1 MENNRILGLHHVT
14 ALSSDAVKNV
24 DFYAGILGLRMVK
37 KTVNFDAPDVYH
49 LYYGDRE
56 GSPGTLMTF
65 FPYTG
70 MARGRKGAGQLT
82 VTSFSIPAGSL
93 DYWIKRLDRFGIGYS
108 GPRKR
113 FENEEYIYLE
123 DFDGL
128 GIELVTNDSDYREG
142 YIYGHIPREHTIKGF
157 YGITLSES
165 GPGRTG
171 GFLSRLLDH
180 KLIAEENG
188 RSRFSPD
195 GEVGGLADVVPGASE
210 PAGRQGSGTVHHVAF
225 ATAGDDTQLEIRDR
239 LISEGVH
246 VTPVIDRQYFKSVYF
261 REPGGVLFEVATLP
275 PGMAVDEDPENL
287 GSSLMLPPW
296 HEKNRAEIESRL
308 EPVELDAGKFS
319 D

>member
-56 GSPGTLMTF
+56 GAPGTLMTF
-65 FPYTG
+65 FPYKG

-82 VTSFSIPAGSL
+82 VTAFSIPAGSL
-93 DYWIKRLDRFGIGYS
+93 DYWMKRLDRFGIGYS

-128 GIELVTNDSDYREG
+128 GIELVMSDSDYREG
-142 YIYGHIPREHTIKGF
+142 YTYGHIPRKHTIKGF
-157 YGITLSES
+157 YGITISES
-165 GPGRTG
+165 EPGRTG

-180 KLIAEENG
+180 KLITEENG

-195 GEVGGLADVVPGASE
+195 GEVGGLADVVIGTSE

-225 ATAGDDTQLEIRDR
+225 ATAGDETQLEIRER
-239 LISEGVH
+239 LVSEGVH

-275 PGMAVDEDPENL
+275 PGMAIDEDPENL

-296 HEKNRAEIESRL
+296 HEKNRAEIESNL